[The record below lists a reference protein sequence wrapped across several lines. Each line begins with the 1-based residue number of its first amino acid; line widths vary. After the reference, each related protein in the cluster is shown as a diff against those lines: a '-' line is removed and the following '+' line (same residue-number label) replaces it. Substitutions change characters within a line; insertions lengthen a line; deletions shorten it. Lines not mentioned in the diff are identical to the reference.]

1 MTLTSVLLILLNLA
15 LCRITQAFRRPVLN
29 VYPTNGFV
37 KEGETLKF
45 QCGTER
51 ERAVIWS
58 KNGRSFT
65 SRWGNIFETVANN
78 ETGGSYH
85 CAISNSWKKSE
96 TVEVVVTDRN
106 VAFHVVPV
114 SPLEGETLKLN
125 CRYKYDHWWSK
136 EFDFY
141 RNGKKI
147 HSMWLPGR
155 ESSYSIKVNSTDDSG
170 WYSCKIDWSES
181 RNVKV
186 QVIERFAKPV
196 LSVEPAPEVF
206 EGLPVTL
213 TCTVPVAQPFDLLHY
228 SFYRDSAALEA
239 VPGHGSVYTINA
251 AAVNIS
257 GNYTCEAVNT
267 VYNLRKRSSSIHI
280 SIKQVYTV
288 PVLTVRPEEQLFDGQ
303 RVKLMCWVE
312 ANPSQASLQYS
323 FYRNGV
329 VLQSPSH
336 HSDYIS
342 ESAHPTDSGI
352 YHCEVTDGKVWKCS
366 NQIHLSIRR
375 IPVSKPELTI
385 QPRKD
390 LIKGDTGSLICS
402 VSKGSLPI
410 YYQFYNSSSVELYWE
425 LSNST
430 ELVYNIGPISRRDEG
445 FYHCSVRNEVTGPQH
460 SEDIEITVIV
470 PVTDAVLISFING
483 TEIQSGDHL
492 VLWCRVREGTEP
504 QFLWYRDN
512 ALLRNGSAHY
522 HVTAD
527 GGELVIHSFQGDHVG
542 RYHCAA
548 INKGT
553 NNTIFNVTSDYI
565 EFTLRARSYSKE
577 IMASLLPVL
586 LMAGLLVLGCY
597 IHRRASDNSST
608 ASQPRISQPSGEG
621 PADSNLEYAVVGAA
635 HTAEN
640 TTADLV
646 YSEVTIK
653 KRKEPG
659 NSIAFCSDVKKDS
672 KTDPDDYCITYATLN
687 LSEPSQEEDG
697 GDGNVYMNIPRK

>member
-1 MTLTSVLLILLNLA
+1 MTLTSVLLILLILA
-15 LCRITQAFRRPVLN
+15 LCRITQAFGRPVLN

-45 QCGTER
+45 QCGTGKV
-51 ERAVIWS
+51 RAVIWY
-58 KNGRSFT
+58 KNGQFFAYG
-65 SRWGNIFETVANN
+65 WGNYYETLANN

-85 CAISNSWKKSE
+85 CEIYNSWKKSE
-96 TVEVVVTDRN
+96 TVKVVVTDRN

-125 CRYKYDHWWSK
+125 CRYKYDHRWK
-136 EFDFY
+136 KDFGFY

-186 QVIERFAKPV
+186 QVQERFAQPV
-196 LSVEPAPEVF
+196 LRVEPASEVF

-213 TCTVPVAQPFDLLHY
+213 TCTVPVAQPFVLLHY
-228 SFYRDSAALEA
+228 SFYRDSVALEA
-239 VPGHGSVYTINA
+239 VPGLGSIYTINA

-257 GNYTCEAVNT
+257 GNYTCEAINT
-267 VYNLRKRSSSIHI
+267 VYSLRKRSSSIQI

-303 RVKLMCWVE
+303 RVKLVCWVE
-312 ANPSQASLQYS
+312 ANPSQVSLQYS
-323 FYRNGV
+323 FYRNGI

-342 ESAHPTDSGI
+342 ESARPTDSGI

-366 NQIHLSIRR
+366 NQLDLSIMR
-375 IPVSKPELTI
+375 IPVSKPELII
-385 QPRKD
+385 QPGKD
-390 LIKGDTGSLICS
+390 LIKGDTGCLICS
-402 VSKGSLPI
+402 VSNGSLPI
-410 YYQFYNSSSVELYWE
+410 YYQFYNSSSVELYSE

-460 SEDIEITVIV
+460 SEDIEITVI
-470 PVTDAVLISFING
+470 
-483 TEIQSGDHL
+483 
-492 VLWCRVREGTEP
+492 
-504 QFLWYRDN
+504 
-512 ALLRNGSAHY
+512 
-522 HVTAD
+522 
-527 GGELVIHSFQGDHVG
+527 
-542 RYHCAA
+542 
-548 INKGT
+548 
-553 NNTIFNVTSDYI
+553 
-565 EFTLRARSYSKE
+565 ARSYSKE

-586 LMAGLLVLGCY
+586 LMAGLLVSGCY
-597 IHRRASDNSST
+597 IYRRATGNSST
-608 ASQPRISQPSGEG
+608 ASQPRITGSQPSGEG
-621 PADSNLEYAVVGAA
+621 TAASNLEYAVVGAA
-635 HTAEN
+635 HNAEN
-640 TTADLV
+640 ITADLV

-672 KTDPDDYCITYATLN
+672 KTDLDDYCITYATLN